1 MKNKFINLEKVLS
14 MAFFLMIGYFY
25 GQVRIAN
32 SANNQAA
39 ANSSA
44 FIDASSNPAYNLSP
58 NVGKGLLYPRTDLT
72 TFAAFSQAA
81 FGLANNYP
89 YYYDGFMVFNTAVT
103 GVAGVGSTE
112 GTLCRGFWYYDN
124 PTTNITGGT
133 WKPFRPDLCS
143 SIINPTVTT
152 LNCAGATTTGTLT
165 EGAAASGVSVQVP
178 YTGGNGATYPAGGVI
193 SSTGVTGLTAT
204 LQAGTLASGN
214 GTLTY
219 AISGTPS
226 GTGTASFAITFGGQN
241 CTFTV
246 NVGNSGPTPTVTTL
260 NCAGVTTTGT
270 LTEGA
275 AASGVSV
282 QVPYTGGN
290 GATYPAGGV
299 ISSTGVTGLTA
310 TLQAGTLA
318 SGNGTLTYAISGT
331 PSGTGTASFA
341 ISFGG
346 QSCTF
351 TLTVGSSNPT
361 ILVLDCSGSVDTGNL
376 TQGIA
381 ASGVATLIP
390 YLGGNGVS
398 YSAGSLVPSTGV
410 LGLFAQVQG
419 GTLLNGS
426 GYLNIYITGTPIS
439 SGIASFAI
447 SFGGQTCTLTRMVAA
462 GDSVVM
468 CGSSKSWSRY
478 NLGADTN
485 QNPDNPTL
493 NSIGNYYQWGRSA
506 VRGNAT
512 DLGPVSGWNDSNAIP
527 DNSWNLGTE
536 ASPIKN
542 VGNDPCPSGYRV
554 PSATEWVTLYNN
566 NTATVIGTFASDP
579 NSFDYLGAALVLTC
593 SSNNAKL
600 TFPAG
605 GLRRTNTTSSGVLI
619 GQIYSFNESGNYFAS
634 SPGSNSTFGYTFSFT
649 SSAANLYAGG
659 YQRSNATTIRCIS
672 E

>member
-58 NVGKGLLYPRTDLT
+58 NVGKGLLYPHTDLT

-124 PTTNITGGT
+124 PSNVISGGT
-133 WKPFRPDLCS
+133 WRPVRTCS
-143 SIINPTVTT
+143 SFGPINPSNITIDCIGRTMTGTLTSGVAASGVSVQVPYTGGDGTAYPAGAGIASTGITGLTATLQAGTLANGNGTLTYIISGTPSGVGSADFTLVGQNCAFTLPVVGGTTPTITT

-178 YTGGNGATYPAGGVI
+178 YTGGNGETYPAGG
-193 SSTGVTGLTAT
+193 A
-204 LQAGTLASGN
+204 
-214 GTLTY
+214 
-219 AISGTPS
+219 
-226 GTGTASFAITFGGQN
+226 
-241 CTFTV
+241 
-246 NVGNSGPTPTVTTL
+246 
-260 NCAGVTTTGT
+260 
-270 LTEGA
+270 
-275 AASGVSV
+275 
-282 QVPYTGGN
+282 
-290 GATYPAGGV
+290 

-351 TLTVGSSNPT
+351 TVTVGSLNPT
-361 ILVLDCSGSVDTGNL
+361 ILVLDCSAGVDTGTL
-376 TQGIA
+376 TQGIV
-381 ASGVATLIP
+381 ASGVGTLLP

-398 YSAGSLVPSTGV
+398 FPAGPLVPSTGV
-410 LGLFAQVQG
+410 LGLFAQVQAD
-419 GTLLNGS
+419 TLLNGS
-426 GYLNIYITGTPIS
+426 GSLNIHISGTPLS
-439 SGIASFAI
+439 SGIASFTI
-447 SFGGQTCTLTRMVAA
+447 SFGGQTCTLTRVVTA

-485 QNPDNPTL
+485 QNPDNPTV

-506 VRGNAT
+506 VRGTAM
-512 DLGPVSGWNDSNAIP
+512 DLGPVSGWDDSNAIP

-554 PSATEWVTLYNN
+554 PSATEWTTLYNN
-566 NTATVIGTFASDP
+566 NTATLIGTFTSDV

-605 GLRRTNTTSSGVLI
+605 GLRRTNMASGVLV
-619 GQIYSFNESGNYFAS
+619 GQIYGFNASGNYFAS
-634 SPGSNSTFGYTFSFT
+634 TPGSSSTFGYTFTFD
-649 SSAANLYAGG
+649 SSSVNLYAGG
-659 YQRSNATTIRCIS
+659 YQRSNGNTIRCIS